1 MGVAPGP
8 EGRPRDDT
16 DNVRAVISFE
26 EARTYVLERVHAST
40 PVRIP
45 VDDALGLVLA
55 EDVVAPEAVPPFPNT
70 AMDGFAVRAA
80 DTTNAPAKLTVVGTL
95 AAGAAPGA
103 SVKEGE
109 AIRIMTGAPMPPGAD
124 AVVMVELTEYDDTS
138 GVVLVQQ
145 AVPVGNHI
153 RPAGEDLERGSTVFT
168 SGTALTA
175 GHLGVLASI
184 GHMTPLVYPRPRVGV
199 LSTGDELIDGPQ
211 ELQPGQIRDSNR
223 HTLLALVARDHCIG
237 VDLGCAPDT
246 EEAITAAIERGL
258 EHCDAIV
265 TSGGVS
271 MGAFDY
277 VKVVL
282 DRIGDMRWM
291 QIAIK
296 PAKPLAF
303 GTAGPA
309 GAKAAGATPIF
320 GLPGNPVSSMVS
332 FELFTRPALRKMMG
346 HPASSWLRSPARAIA
361 DEAMH
366 RHPDGKVHFNRVIA
380 ELHDDGRYHVR
391 SAGGQGSHQLLAM
404 AHANAL
410 AVLPDGDAIPAGG
423 AVDVLVLESP

>member
-1 MGVAPGP
+1 M
-8 EGRPRDDT
+8 
-16 DNVRAVISFE
+16 ISFE
-26 EARTYVLERVHAST
+26 EARTFVLDRVQAAP
-40 PVRIP
+40 PVPVP
-45 VDDALGLVLA
+45 VDEALGLVLA

-80 DTTNAPAKLTVVGTL
+80 DTVNAPAKLTVVGTL
-95 AAGAAPGA
+95 AAGAAPGTA
-103 SVKEGE
+103 VGHGE

-124 AVVMVELTEYDDTS
+124 AVIMVELTDYDDTS
-138 GVVLVQQ
+138 GIVLVQQ

-168 SGTALTA
+168 AGTTLTA

-184 GHMTPLVYPRPRVGV
+184 GQMAPLVHPRPRVGV
-199 LSTGDELIDGPQ
+199 LSTGDELVDGPQ
-211 ELQPGQIRDSNR
+211 PLQPGQIRDSNR
-223 HTLLALVARDHCIG
+223 HTLLALIARENCTGI
-237 VDLGCAPDT
+237 DLGCAPDT

-303 GTAGPA
+303 GTAGA
-309 GAKAAGATPIF
+309 AKKIPIF
-320 GLPGNPVSSMVS
+320 GLPGAAQDDGTSCAPVATASGASDRRRGHAAPSRRQGAFQPGDRRAPRRRPVSRAIGRWSG
-332 FELFTRPALRKMMG
+332 LAPAPGDGPRQCAGRPAR
-346 HPASSWLRSPARAIA
+346 R
-361 DEAMH
+361 
-366 RHPDGKVHFNRVIA
+366 
-380 ELHDDGRYHVR
+380 
-391 SAGGQGSHQLLAM
+391 
-404 AHANAL
+404 
-410 AVLPDGDAIPAGG
+410 
-423 AVDVLVLESP
+423 

>member
-1 MGVAPGP
+1 
-8 EGRPRDDT
+8 
-16 DNVRAVISFE
+16 VISFE
-26 EARTYVLERVHAST
+26 EARTFVLERVRVAA
-40 PVRIP
+40 PVRVP

-55 EDVVAPEAVPPFPNT
+55 EDVISPEAVPPFPNT

-80 DTTNAPAKLTVVGTL
+80 DTDDVPAKLTVVGTL
-95 AAGAAPGA
+95 AAGAAPLTAVGP
-103 SVKEGE
+103 GQ
-109 AIRIMTGAPMPPGAD
+109 AIRIMTGAPMPAGAD
-124 AVVMVELTEYDDTS
+124 AVIMVELTDYDEAS
-138 GVVLVQQ
+138 GIVVVHQT
-145 AVPVGNHI
+145 VPVGNHI
-153 RPAGEDLERGSTVFT
+153 RPAGEDLQEGSRVFAA
-168 SGTALTA
+168 GTALTA

-184 GHMTPLVYPRPRVGV
+184 GNMAPLVYPRPRVGV

-211 ELQPGQIRDSNR
+211 ALLPGQIRDSNR
-223 HTLLALVARDHCIG
+223 HTLLALMAQEHCVGI
-237 VDLGCAPDT
+237 DLGCAPDT
-246 EEAITAAIERGL
+246 EDAITAAIRRGL
-258 EHCDAIV
+258 TECDAIV

-282 DRIGDMRWM
+282 DRIGDMLWM

-303 GTAGPA
+303 GTAGERS
-309 GAKAAGATPIF
+309 TPVF

-332 FELFTRPALRKMMG
+332 FELFARPALRKMMG
-346 HPASSWLRSPARAIA
+346 YPEQRWLRVPARAIA
-361 DEAMH
+361 DEPMR

-423 AVDVLVLESP
+423 PVDVLVLEAP